1 MFMPHAINF
10 DKRHIPEMADY
21 LWCDIINKVAY
32 KGEDQHYCETHNAL
46 FDAMDELYIMEKLG
60 YAPSEYPEL
69 KA

>member
-1 MFMPHAINF
+1 
-10 DKRHIPEMADY
+10 MADY